1 MPGNV
6 VAHSDPQRELRIVD
20 GASDQL
26 AKAAIRK
33 AGAGVVGDRADDF
46 GLAARDEDFGD
57 RFADRSTMRD
67 GLKMILALG
76 TGVGNQVGVAERF
89 RLAENRSRHGD
100 GVIEGKRPNQRRR
113 RVRGGCKT
121 ACELDPG
128 FQLDR
133 GNEGFE
139 NLVEQLDLLFRMT
152 AGPGDEQVGDARER
166 PQLPLRGPGYRSGL
180 NFADQGR

>member
-6 VAHSDPQRELRIVD
+6 LSRADPQRELGIVD

-26 AKAAIRK
+26 AKTAIRK
-33 AGAGVVGDRADDF
+33 AGAGVVGDGTDDVGF
-46 GLAARDEDFGD
+46 AALDQYFGD

-67 GLKMILALG
+67 GLKMTLALG
-76 TGVGNQVGVAERF
+76 TGVGNEVGFAERF
-89 RLAENRSRHGD
+89 RLAENRSRHGN

-113 RVRGGCKT
+113 RVRVGGKT

-133 GNEGFE
+133 GNQGFE
-139 NLVEQLDLLFRMT
+139 NLVKQLDLLVRMT
-152 AGPGDEQVGDARER
+152 TGPGDEQVGDARER
-166 PQLPLRGPGYRSGL
+166 PQLPFRQPGCRGVL
-180 NFADQGR
+180 NFIDE